1 MIGMAAT
8 LAREQLRSFFVS
20 SPFAAASFAA
30 RAHRSQFRKDG
41 HTPYVAHVF
50 RVALVLQHVFC
61 VNDAEAIC
69 IALLHDTIEDTTT
82 DYDDLHKHFGQAVA
96 DGVAMLTKD
105 ARLPEA
111 ERDAVYHRTIQAAPW
126 KVQVCKLADMY
137 DNASDSATMSTEQRQ
152 RTMSKLRNYLD
163 ELDGHVKPEAI
174 NAFEITHAFVQ
185 DQAKSE

>member
-1 MIGMAAT
+1 MAAT
-8 LAREQLRSFFVS
+8 LGREQLRRFFVS
-20 SPFAAASFAA
+20 PTFAAASFAA
-30 RAHRSQFRKDG
+30 RAHRNQFRKDG

-61 VNDAEAIC
+61 VNDAETIC

-96 DGVAMLTKD
+96 DGVVLLTKD
-105 ARLPEA
+105 SRRPEA
-111 ERDAVYHRTIQAAPW
+111 ERDAEYHRTIQAAPW

-152 RTMSKLRNYLD
+152 RSMVKLRKYLD
-163 ELDGHVKPEAI
+163 ELDGHVKPEAAK
-174 NAFEITHAFVQ
+174 AFEITKAFVLE
-185 DQAKSE
+185 QARSS